1 MSNNVPPRACIADF
15 GFMTMVLD
23 PKKPMSCNATL
34 EGGTTTFMPPE
45 SLVPSVFGLEN
56 AIPTQERD
64 IYALGLVVFQVRE
77 EHGGYLLLAHTV

>member
-23 PKKPMSCNATL
+23 PKKPMSCSATL

-45 SLVPSVFGLEN
+45 ILMPSVYGLEN
-56 AIPTQERD
+56 GIPTQEGD